1 MIFYVI
7 IMITRTSLISNMNR
21 LFPDKFALK
30 LKLGLN
36 TLFNTS
42 KSKKKFSTYLKILK
56 LLILVKFNLFY
67 KFIFYIVI

>member
-1 MIFYVI
+1 
-7 IMITRTSLISNMNR
+7 MNR

-42 KSKKKFSTYLKILK
+42 KSRKKFSTYLKILK
-56 LLILVKFNLFY
+56 LPILVKFNLFY